1 MEKLEVK
8 NKILKTKNQFH
19 ELNLQIKEESVTWRE
34 LNQNYTMG
42 RTDRKK
48 SQEKKN
54 NRPSVICGTI
64 SKGHIHRVL
73 EHERQNWVNPTFEE
87 RKIKN
92 F

>member
-1 MEKLEVK
+1 
-8 NKILKTKNQFH
+8 
-19 ELNLQIKEESVTWRE
+19 
-34 LNQNYTMG
+34 MG